1 MKRQSQQ
8 RSSAFLV
15 CQNVSEAS
23 MANSVDPDQ
32 TAPMG
37 AVCSGYTLFAYILK
51 FSSYVGQLL
60 GAENFSRRHV
70 QIHFFLALLR
80 AIFSDKSIN
89 KRDQVLPNI
98 NVYKYLSYGVSPGNK
113 ASAPLRS

>member
-1 MKRQSQQ
+1 
-8 RSSAFLV
+8 
-15 CQNVSEAS
+15 
-23 MANSVDPDQ
+23 
-32 TAPMG
+32 MG

-80 AIFSDKSIN
+80 TIFSDKSIN

-98 NVYKYLSYGVSPGNK
+98 NVYKYLSYGASPGNK